1 MYQILNPKV
10 NGIGDCFANL
20 FIDTL
25 QNLMHV
31 RYINKKFMAL
41 NIISSIA
48 SQRGSFK
55 NVDGAQWI

>member
-1 MYQILNPKV
+1 M
-10 NGIGDCFANL
+10 NGIGDCFGNL

-41 NIISSIA
+41 NISSSIA
-48 SQRGSFK
+48 SQSGSFK